1 MNIFSILQSP
11 DDGTPIGPDLL
22 SEGGIKYE
30 MTKSGVLLLDSCNS
44 RSSDI
49 AYKSV
54 MFKKWDSIV
63 NERIK
68 YYTGKQSVAG
78 LLANWSYRSI
88 RRFNERGREWIL
100 DIGCG
105 DGAHLIHL
113 KDRST
118 YIGLDRNIKRLEILK
133 HKYPEATVIYGDAAS
148 LPFRS
153 GSLKHVFSCNAFEHL
168 WYLKDT
174 VVDLFR
180 CTDTH
185 GTLVIVVPTEGGLW
199 SIGRRILSKPHF
211 QKMYPEIDFE
221 FISHVEHCN
230 QANQIIRSLETF
242 FHVKKQFK
250 PTRIPSVIMN
260 VFVELHCQRRDNS
273 CLLRISENQ

>member
-88 RRFNERGREWIL
+88 RRFNERGRMDFRYRMW
-100 DIGCG
+100 GWCTP
-105 DGAHLIHL
+105 H
-113 KDRST
+113 T
-118 YIGLDRNIKRLEILK
+118 LEGPINL
-133 HKYPEATVIYGDAAS
+133 YWP
-148 LPFRS
+148 
-153 GSLKHVFSCNAFEHL
+153 
-168 WYLKDT
+168 
-174 VVDLFR
+174 
-180 CTDTH
+180 
-185 GTLVIVVPTEGGLW
+185 
-199 SIGRRILSKPHF
+199 
-211 QKMYPEIDFE
+211 
-221 FISHVEHCN
+221 
-230 QANQIIRSLETF
+230 
-242 FHVKKQFK
+242 
-250 PTRIPSVIMN
+250 
-260 VFVELHCQRRDNS
+260 
-273 CLLRISENQ
+273 